1 MKKILIKLLSLLSV
15 LHSWLL
21 LAEATMMIQV
31 AEVQAIV
38 LVVVAVVA
46 VTMVV
51 RLRKLVRRST
61 TCPDHF
67 DQTDWFPES
76 EHGAMYELFGSG
88 AIQSM
93 LRILWCQVRCMTVPR
108 TQA

>member
-1 MKKILIKLLSLLSV
+1 MKKVLIKLESLSFALV
-15 LHSWLL
+15 AL

-51 RLRKLVRRST
+51 RLRKQCGRSSDARPA
-61 TCPDHF
+61 CDPDRSI
-67 DQTDWFPES
+67 P
-76 EHGAMYELFGSG
+76 
-88 AIQSM
+88 
-93 LRILWCQVRCMTVPR
+93 
-108 TQA
+108 